1 MSSMNPESPSVLV
14 VDDDIDLCHLLS
26 AMLVGKDLNIHTAG
40 SLREAEEQLQKI
52 KPSLIFLDNN
62 LPDGQ
67 GIHFIRRFRS
77 QNSETKIVM
86 MTADPTEEMKTK
98 ALEDGA
104 IFFLDKPFSYMA
116 VTELVDDTLTQKSK

>member
-1 MSSMNPESPSVLV
+1 MSPDSPTVLV

-26 AMLVGKDLNIHTAG
+26 AMLVGKDIKIHTAG
-40 SLREAEEQLQKI
+40 TLRDAEEKLQQI
-52 KPSLIFLDNN
+52 KPSMIFLDNN

-67 GIHFIRRFRS
+67 GIHFIRRFRN
-77 QNSETKIVM
+77 QNADTRIVM
-86 MTADPTEEMKTK
+86 MTADPTEEMKQK

-116 VTELVDDTLTQKSK
+116 VTELVDDTLAQNSK